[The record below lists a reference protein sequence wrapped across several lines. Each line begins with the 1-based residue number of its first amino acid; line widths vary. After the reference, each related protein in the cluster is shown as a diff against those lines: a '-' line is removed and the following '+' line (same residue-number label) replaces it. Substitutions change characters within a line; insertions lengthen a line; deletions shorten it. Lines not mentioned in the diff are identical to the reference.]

1 MNRWSIAFVF
11 LIGLCGCDR
20 LRTEYGESRGAVAKS
35 SLNGF
40 AGYRLAYENAGY
52 RSRDITRLSNRVRAT
67 EVIVWTPKVFHPISQ
82 NVTQWMESWLSQG
95 DRTLVFVVPDSGSE
109 VDYWSGAA
117 GSAPPD
123 QLVEYRRREVRG
135 KNQQLQWRLNRKPWD
150 ANGWFEVM
158 PLDWGESF
166 GELTG
171 SWLNENNSLGQAED
185 MLAIADSPTS
195 SPSGGVSYESPHTSF
210 IEYRVQASSPKTAS
224 SQQGGGTWNSDI
236 QFRETGPG
244 SLTAEGSELMAGWG
258 APRTTTKVIV
268 EPLLQTGR
276 REPIVMQVRS
286 NNWGS
291 SKILVV
297 AGGSLL
303 TNYALS
309 RPWNR
314 CLADEIILS
323 GRASTEDAPVVGFLK
338 SDWVPIA
345 VANNVAMRP
354 VKTGMEMLT
363 EWPLSLITMHG
374 IFLGG
379 VVCLIMIPILGRAKK
394 LQRESPS
401 DFGHHLDAVG
411 ALLKKAK
418 GETYARRRLKEYAQS
433 LQADNANVLSASTD
447 KAAGDISEDI

>member
-1 MNRWSIAFVF
+1 MNRWGMAFVF
-11 LIGLCGCDR
+11 LIVFCGCDR
-20 LRTEYGESRGAVAKS
+20 LRTEYGESRGAVAKT

-67 EVIVWTPKVFHPISQ
+67 EVIVWTPKVLHPISQ
-82 NVTQWMESWLSQG
+82 DVTQWMESWLSQG
-95 DRTLVFVVPDSGSE
+95 DRTLVFVLPDSGSE

-117 GSAPPD
+117 GLAPPD

-135 KNQQLQWRLNRKPWD
+135 KNQQLQWRLNRQQWD
-150 ANGWFEVM
+150 ANGWFAVM
-158 PLDWGESF
+158 PLDWGASL

-171 SWLNENNSLGQAED
+171 PWLDGNNLLGQEEGS
-185 MLAIADSPTS
+185 LATNDSPAI
-195 SPSGGVSYESPHTSF
+195 SPISDVSYESPRTGL
-210 IEYRVQASSPKTAS
+210 IEYRVQASDPKTAS
-224 SQQGGGTWNSDI
+224 SQQGGVTWNSDI
-236 QFRETGPG
+236 GFRETGPG
-244 SLTAEGSELMAGWG
+244 SLTAEGSALMADWD
-258 APRTTTKVIV
+258 APRTTTKVTV
-268 EPLLQTGR
+268 EPLLKTGR
-276 REPIVMQVRS
+276 QQAIVTQVRS
-286 NNWGS
+286 KSWGG

-309 RPWNR
+309 KPWNR
-314 CLADEIILS
+314 RLADEIILS
-323 GRASTEDAPVVGFLK
+323 GHPRAEGSPVVGFLR

-345 VANNVAMRP
+345 VANNVSMRP

-379 VVCLIMIPILGRAKK
+379 VVCLIMIPILGRARK

-433 LQADNANVLSASTD
+433 LHADSANVLSASTERAED
-447 KAAGDISEDI
+447 DIPKDI